1 MPVGFDGLGTE
12 GPQLMAPMDLYE
24 SIWGGMSWPP
34 APLPFDMNT
43 DVRPLAE
50 SPDPWNPGTEPMN
63 FDFLAQP
70 PPGQSQHQLY
80 F

>member
-24 SIWGGMSWPP
+24 SIWGGMLC
-34 APLPFDMNT
+34 LPELLFDVNA
-43 DVRPLAE
+43 DVRTLAE
-50 SPDPWNPGTEPMN
+50 SPDAWNPGAEPMS